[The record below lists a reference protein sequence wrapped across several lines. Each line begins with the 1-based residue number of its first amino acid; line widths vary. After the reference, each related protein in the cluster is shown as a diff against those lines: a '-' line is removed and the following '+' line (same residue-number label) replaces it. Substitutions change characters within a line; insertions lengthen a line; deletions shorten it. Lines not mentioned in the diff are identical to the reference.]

1 MEIFRENLPIVE
13 TYVNTI
19 NHVLISS
26 TAIYMSYLSY
36 TVRAI
41 EVRMW
46 HMFLCTIGV
55 SIVSTNEH
63 QMNIFTNTAITTLL
77 QYQLLMTE
85 AILSLY
91 HLNSWSRLHCR
102 RTRNNIHW
110 ILQVIGSAL
119 AIAGMVV
126 EFQLNVNH
134 LLSIHA
140 WTGN

>member
-1 MEIFRENLPIVE
+1 MLFKNNLCQDIQQFCVWL
-13 TYVNTI
+13 YDDIITI
-19 NHVLISS
+19 H
-26 TAIYMSYLSY
+26 
-36 TVRAI
+36 
-41 EVRMW
+41 
-46 HMFLCTIGV
+46 
-55 SIVSTNEH
+55 
-63 QMNIFTNTAITTLL
+63 L

-119 AIAGMVV
+119 ALAGMTV

-140 WTGN
+140 WTGIFNIKFN